1 LYFGGAEVADFLW
14 RIHKET
20 PRRGMVGVFNRSHY
34 EDVLIVRVKN
44 LVPKAVRSKRYALIN
59 AFEEGLL
66 AGGTKIIK
74 IYLHIDKDEQKKRL
88 EQRLNDPEKNWKF
101 NPADLPERENWKAY
115 MKAFEEVFKQ
125 CSSVAPW
132 YVIPANSTFILT
144 VTNQHVFE
152 IKSKLVRWF
161 PHLCGFLATAF
172 LAVFFV
178 YPLVVILQ
186 RGFST
191 EAFTSILQNPYYSG
205 RILFTLYQALL
216 STLLT
221 LLLGLPS
228 ALLFARYTFPGKRL
242 LRAAFTIPFV
252 MPTIVVAIGFLTLV
266 GPRGILNINLRD
278 TFGLLL
284 LAHVFYNYA
293 VVVRIVGAYLEGQG
307 VRLREAAAVLTLPLA
322 APALVAAATLV
333 FIFCFTSF
341 GVILLLTPS
350 PEFATLEVEIYRLTA
365 RLLDL
370 EGSSVL
376 VVVQLLIIGV
386 LTFVYTRLQARLSVP
401 LKNKRPLE
409 KPRGFSR
416 TLVGI
421 NFLIAFVLILSPLVA
436 ISISAFIS
444 NGQLSLTN
452 FQTLSEAPRT
462 IGFAGAGRAIR
473 NSLRFAVSSTT
484 LSLLV
489 GFAFAYAV
497 VRGNWRWLDGLSLL
511 PLATSAVT
519 LGLGYLLAFPLLRTS
534 PWGLTLAHTLIA
546 FPFVTRSLLPAL
558 RSLPSN
564 LLGAAT
570 TLGAS
575 PFKVLFR
582 VELPL
587 LTPSLITAASFA
599 FAISLGEFG
608 ATLVI
613 QSERFATLPVAIF
626 DRLGRPGAASY
637 GSALALSFILM
648 SVTATVMMV
657 LERFEEKG

>member
-1 LYFGGAEVADFLW
+1 
-14 RIHKET
+14 
-20 PRRGMVGVFNRSHY
+20 M
-34 EDVLIVRVKN
+34 
-44 LVPKAVRSKRYALIN
+44 
-59 AFEEGLL
+59 
-66 AGGTKIIK
+66 
-74 IYLHIDKDEQKKRL
+74 
-88 EQRLNDPEKNWKF
+88 
-101 NPADLPERENWKAY
+101 
-115 MKAFEEVFKQ
+115 
-125 CSSVAPW
+125 
-132 YVIPANSTFILT
+132 
-144 VTNQHVFE
+144 
-152 IKSKLVRWF
+152 RWF
-161 PHLCGFLATAF
+161 LHFCGFLATTF
-172 LAVFFV
+172 LVIFFA

-186 RGFST
+186 RGLNAQ
-191 EAFTSILQNPYYSG
+191 AFISILQNPYYLE

-242 LRAAFTIPFV
+242 LRTAFTIPFV
-252 MPTIVVAIGFLTLV
+252 MPTVVVAIGFLTLV
-266 GPRGILNINLRD
+266 GPRGVLGLNLRD
-278 TFGLLL
+278 TFVLLL

-307 VRLREAAAVLTLPLA
+307 IRLREAAAMLGANAWQIFLKITLPIA
-322 APALVAAATLV
+322 APALLAAATLV

-370 EGSSVL
+370 QGSSVL
-376 VVVQLLIIGV
+376 VVIQLLMVGV
-386 LTFVYTRLQARLSVP
+386 LTFIYTRLQERLSVT

-409 KPRGFSR
+409 KPKGFTR
-416 TLVGI
+416 ILIGI
-421 NFLIAFVLILSPLVA
+421 NFLIAFILILSPLVA
-436 ISISAFIS
+436 LSISAFIS
-444 NGQLSLTN
+444 NGHLSLAN
-452 FQTLSEAPRT
+452 FQNLSEAPRT
-462 IGFAGAGRAIR
+462 IGFAGAGQAIM
-473 NSLRFAVSSTT
+473 NSLRFAVSSTA
-484 LSLLV
+484 LSLIV

-497 VRGNWRWLDGLSLL
+497 ARGNWRWLDGLSLL

-558 RSLPSN
+558 RSLPAN
-564 LLGAAT
+564 LIGAAT

-575 PFKVLFR
+575 PLRILFK

-626 DRLGRPGAASY
+626 DRLGRPGTANY

-648 SVTATVMMV
+648 AITAAVMLL
-657 LERFEEKG
+657 LERFEENS

>member
-1 LYFGGAEVADFLW
+1 
-14 RIHKET
+14 
-20 PRRGMVGVFNRSHY
+20 M
-34 EDVLIVRVKN
+34 
-44 LVPKAVRSKRYALIN
+44 
-59 AFEEGLL
+59 
-66 AGGTKIIK
+66 
-74 IYLHIDKDEQKKRL
+74 
-88 EQRLNDPEKNWKF
+88 
-101 NPADLPERENWKAY
+101 
-115 MKAFEEVFKQ
+115 
-125 CSSVAPW
+125 
-132 YVIPANSTFILT
+132 
-144 VTNQHVFE
+144 
-152 IKSKLVRWF
+152 RWL

-172 LAVFFV
+172 LAVFFA

-186 RGFST
+186 RGLSI
-191 EAFTSILQNPYYSG
+191 EAFSSILQNPYYLG

-242 LRAAFTIPFV
+242 LRTAFTIPFV
-252 MPTIVVAIGFLTLV
+252 MPTVVVAIGFLTLV
-266 GPRGILNINLRD
+266 GPRGILNVNLRD
-278 TFGLLL
+278 TFALLL

-293 VVVRIVGAYLEGQG
+293 VVVRIVGAYLEGQE
-307 VRLREAAAVLTLPLA
+307 VRLREAAAMLGANSWRTFLKVTLPIA
-322 APALVAAATLV
+322 APALFAAATLV

-376 VVVQLLIIGV
+376 VVLQLLMIGA
-386 LTFVYTRLQARLSVP
+386 LTFVYTRLQARLSVT

-409 KPRGFSR
+409 KPRSLRRILLG
-416 TLVGI
+416 L

-436 ISISAFIS
+436 LSVSAFVS
-444 NGQLSLTN
+444 NGQLSLAN

-462 IGFAGAGRAIR
+462 IVFSGAGRAIR
-473 NSLRFAVSSTT
+473 NSILFAVSSTA

-497 VRGNWRWLDGLSLL
+497 VRGNWRWLDSLSLL

-564 LLGAAT
+564 LVGAAT

-575 PFKVLFR
+575 PLKVLLR

-599 FAISLGEFG
+599 FAIALGEFG

-613 QSERFATLPVAIF
+613 PSERFATLPVAIF
-626 DRLGRPGAASY
+626 DRLGRPGAANY

-648 SVTATVMMV
+648 SVTAAVMMV
-657 LERFEEKG
+657 LERFEKE

>member
-1 LYFGGAEVADFLW
+1 VRFLP
-14 RIHKET
+14 HFC
-20 PRRGMVGVFNRSHY
+20 GV
-34 EDVLIVRVKN
+34 
-44 LVPKAVRSKRYALIN
+44 
-59 AFEEGLL
+59 
-66 AGGTKIIK
+66 
-74 IYLHIDKDEQKKRL
+74 
-88 EQRLNDPEKNWKF
+88 
-101 NPADLPERENWKAY
+101 
-115 MKAFEEVFKQ
+115 
-125 CSSVAPW
+125 
-132 YVIPANSTFILT
+132 
-144 VTNQHVFE
+144 
-152 IKSKLVRWF
+152 
-161 PHLCGFLATAF
+161 LATTF
-172 LAVFFV
+172 LAVFFA

-186 RGFST
+186 RGLSV
-191 EAFTSILQNPYYSG
+191 EAFTNILQNPYYLE

-242 LRAAFTIPFV
+242 LRTAFTIPFV
-252 MPTIVVAIGFLTLV
+252 MPTVVVAIGFLTLV
-266 GPRGILNINLRD
+266 GPRGIFNINLRD
-278 TFGLLL
+278 TFTLLL

-307 VRLREAAAVLTLPLA
+307 VRLREAAAMLGANAWRTFLKVTLPIA
-322 APALVAAATLV
+322 APALFAAATLV

-370 EGSSVL
+370 QGSSVL
-376 VVVQLLIIGV
+376 VVLQLLTIGM
-386 LTFVYTRLQARLSVP
+386 LTFVYTRLQARLSVT

-409 KPRGFSR
+409 KPKGLTRAIIA
-416 TLVGI
+416 L
-421 NFLIAFVLILSPLVA
+421 NFFIAFALILSPLLA
-436 ISISAFIS
+436 LSISAFIS
-444 NGQLSLTN
+444 NGQLSLAN

-462 IGFAGAGRAIR
+462 IGFAGAGQATM
-473 NSLRFAVSSTT
+473 NSLRFALSSTA
-484 LSLLV
+484 LSLLI

-558 RSLPSN
+558 RSLPTN
-564 LLGAAT
+564 LIGAAT

-575 PFKVLFR
+575 PLKVLFKI
-582 VELPL
+582 ELPL

-626 DRLGRPGAASY
+626 DRLGRPGAANY

-648 SVTATVMMV
+648 AITAGIMLV
-657 LERFEEKG
+657 LERFEENS

>member
-1 LYFGGAEVADFLW
+1 
-14 RIHKET
+14 
-20 PRRGMVGVFNRSHY
+20 
-34 EDVLIVRVKN
+34 
-44 LVPKAVRSKRYALIN
+44 VRSL
-59 AFEEGLL
+59 
-66 AGGTKIIK
+66 
-74 IYLHIDKDEQKKRL
+74 
-88 EQRLNDPEKNWKF
+88 
-101 NPADLPERENWKAY
+101 
-115 MKAFEEVFKQ
+115 
-125 CSSVAPW
+125 
-132 YVIPANSTFILT
+132 
-144 VTNQHVFE
+144 
-152 IKSKLVRWF
+152 
-161 PHLCGFLATAF
+161 PHLCGVLATAF
-172 LAVFFV
+172 LAVFFA

-186 RGFST
+186 RGLSV
-191 EAFTSILQNPYYSG
+191 EAFTSILHNPYYLE

-228 ALLFARYTFPGKRL
+228 ALLFARYSFPGKRL

-252 MPTIVVAIGFLTLV
+252 MPTVVVAIGFLTLV
-266 GPRGILNINLRD
+266 GPRGILNLNLRD
-278 TFGLLL
+278 TFTLLL

-307 VRLREAAAVLTLPLA
+307 SRLREAAAMLGANPWRTFLKVTLPIA
-322 APALVAAATLV
+322 APALFAAATLV

-376 VVVQLLIIGV
+376 VVLQLLIVGV
-386 LTFVYTRLQARLSVP
+386 LTFIYTRLQARLSVT

-409 KPRGFSR
+409 KPRGFIR
-416 TLVGI
+416 VILGL
-421 NFLIAFVLILSPLVA
+421 NFLIAFVLILSPLVTL
-436 ISISAFIS
+436 SVSAFIS
-444 NGQLSLTN
+444 NRQLSLTN

-462 IGFAGAGRAIR
+462 IGFAGAGQAIR
-473 NSLRFAVSSTT
+473 NSLRFAVSSTA

-546 FPFVTRSLLPAL
+546 FPFVTRSLLPTL
-558 RSLPSN
+558 RSLPNN
-564 LLGAAT
+564 LIGAAT

-575 PFKVLFR
+575 PMRVLLR

-613 QSERFATLPVAIF
+613 QSERFATLPIAIF
-626 DRLGRPGAASY
+626 DRLGRPGAANY

-648 SVTATVMMV
+648 SVTAAVMLV
-657 LERFEEKG
+657 LEHFEDS

>member
-1 LYFGGAEVADFLW
+1 
-14 RIHKET
+14 
-20 PRRGMVGVFNRSHY
+20 
-34 EDVLIVRVKN
+34 
-44 LVPKAVRSKRYALIN
+44 VRSL
-59 AFEEGLL
+59 
-66 AGGTKIIK
+66 
-74 IYLHIDKDEQKKRL
+74 
-88 EQRLNDPEKNWKF
+88 
-101 NPADLPERENWKAY
+101 
-115 MKAFEEVFKQ
+115 
-125 CSSVAPW
+125 
-132 YVIPANSTFILT
+132 
-144 VTNQHVFE
+144 
-152 IKSKLVRWF
+152 

-186 RGFST
+186 RGLGV
-191 EAFTSILQNPYYSG
+191 EAFTGVLQNPYYLE
-205 RILFTLYQALL
+205 RLLFTLYQALL

-242 LRAAFTIPFV
+242 LRSAFTIPFV
-252 MPTIVVAIGFLTLV
+252 MPTVVVAIGFLTLV

-278 TFGLLL
+278 TFILLL

-293 VVVRIVGAYLEGQG
+293 VIVRIVGAYLEGQG
-307 VRLREAAAVLTLPLA
+307 VRLREAAAMLGANTWHTLFKVTLPIA
-322 APALVAAATLV
+322 APALFAAATLV

-350 PEFATLEVEIYRLTA
+350 PGFATLEVEIYRLTA

-376 VVVQLLIIGV
+376 VVLQLSIIGV
-386 LTFVYTRLQARLSVP
+386 LTFVYTRLQERLSVT

-409 KPRGFSR
+409 KPKGLTRVVIA
-416 TLVGI
+416 L
-421 NFLIAFVLILSPLVA
+421 NFFIAFVLILSPLVA
-436 ISISAFIS
+436 LSIGAFIS
-444 NGQLSLTN
+444 NGQLSFAN
-452 FQTLSEAPRT
+452 FQTLGEAPRT
-462 IGFAGAGRAIR
+462 IGFAGAGQAIR
-473 NSLRFAVSSTT
+473 NSLLFAVSSTA

-497 VRGNWRWLDGLSLL
+497 VRGNWRWLDGLSLI

-558 RSLPSN
+558 RSLPPN

-570 TLGAS
+570 MLGAS
-575 PFKVLFR
+575 PLKTLFR

-587 LTPSLITAASFA
+587 LAPSLITAASFA

-626 DRLGRPGAASY
+626 DRLGRPGAANY

-648 SVTATVMMV
+648 SVTAALMLL
-657 LERFEEKG
+657 LERFEENS